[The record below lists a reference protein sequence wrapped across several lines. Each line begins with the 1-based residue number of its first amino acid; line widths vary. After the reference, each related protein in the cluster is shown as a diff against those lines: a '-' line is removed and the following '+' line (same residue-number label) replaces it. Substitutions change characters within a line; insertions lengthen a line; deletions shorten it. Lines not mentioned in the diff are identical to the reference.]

1 MAATTSRTRRLAEA
15 RPAAI
20 APIPARPSATVRRVE
35 SGCTEVAATTTRPG
49 SLTSRSH
56 SVRRNGSS
64 VCGRVAGWLDMADL
78 PRQHMPRKPWSG
90 GLRRGE
96 AGLLRP
102 GVRLG
107 RHHHPPPEHADQ
119 RAVLLVPAGL
129 HGDHAAV
136 RLGPG
141 LLLVQHGRL
150 AVDGVAVERSEEHTS
165 ELQSRGH
172 LVCRLLLE
180 KKKKNQIAVL
190 VWANRRKHNN
200 EVK

>member
-107 RHHHPPPEHADQ
+107 RHHHPPP
-119 RAVLLVPAGL
+119 
-129 HGDHAAV
+129 
-136 RLGPG
+136 
-141 LLLVQHGRL
+141 
-150 AVDGVAVERSEEHTS
+150 RSEEHTC
-165 ELQSRGH
+165 ELQSREN
-172 LVCRLLLE
+172 LVCRRLLE
-180 KKKKNQIAVL
+180 KKKGKGGLRGPTGRQRL
-190 VWANRRKHNN
+190 LPPQRRRLAAG
-200 EVK
+200 